1 MTKDEALRLDELK
14 HWLWYE
20 PETGIF
26 RWRYGTRNKTKKP
39 WDVAGCKSNTGYVHI
54 TLKNKTYR
62 AHRLAWMYIHNDFP
76 KNFIDHINGI
86 KSDNRICNIRDV
98 TRSENMQNL
107 FKPQGRNIY
116 IGVYKNQNANTWYS
130 KIEINGKQI
139 RLGTFKTPEEAN
151 IAYKK
156 AKLIYHPTAPC
167 R

>member
-1 MTKDEALRLDELK
+1 MSNIDCNQLREILE
-14 HWLWYE
+14 YQ
-20 PETGIF
+20 PETGLF
-26 RWRYGTRNKTKKP
+26 FWKKKRNGIS
-39 WDVAGCKSNTGYVHI
+39 VGQLAGGKDRDGYIRIRIDNV
-54 TLKNKTYR
+54 KYA

-139 RLGTFKTPEEAN
+139 RLGIFKTPEEAN

>member
-1 MTKDEALRLDELK
+1 MSNIDCNQLREILE
-14 HWLWYE
+14 YQ
-20 PETGIF
+20 PETGLF
-26 RWRYGTRNKTKKP
+26 FWKKKRNGIS
-39 WDVAGCKSNTGYVHI
+39 VGQLAGGKDRDGYIRIRIDNV
-54 TLKNKTYR
+54 KYA

-86 KSDNRICNIRDV
+86 KIDNRICNVRDV

>member
-1 MTKDEALRLDELK
+1 MSNIDCNQLREILE
-14 HWLWYE
+14 YQ
-20 PETGIF
+20 PETGLF
-26 RWRYGTRNKTKKP
+26 FWKKKRNGIS
-39 WDVAGCKSNTGYVHI
+39 VGQLAGGKDRDGYIRIRIDNV
-54 TLKNKTYR
+54 KYA

-86 KSDNRICNIRDV
+86 KIDNRICNIRDV

>member
-1 MTKDEALRLDELK
+1 MSNIDCNQLREILE
-14 HWLWYE
+14 YQ
-20 PETGIF
+20 PETGLF
-26 RWRYGTRNKTKKP
+26 FWKKKRNGIS
-39 WDVAGCKSNTGYVHI
+39 VGQMAGGKDRDGYIRIRIDNV
-54 TLKNKTYR
+54 KYA

-86 KSDNRICNIRDV
+86 KIDNRICNIRDV

>member
-1 MTKDEALRLDELK
+1 MSNIDCNQLREILE
-14 HWLWYE
+14 YQ
-20 PETGIF
+20 PETGLF
-26 RWRYGTRNKTKKP
+26 FWKKKRNGIS
-39 WDVAGCKSNTGYVHI
+39 VGQLAGGKDRDGYIRIRIDNV
-54 TLKNKTYR
+54 KYA

-86 KSDNRICNIRDV
+86 KIDNRICNIRDV

-167 R
+167 L